1 MHDDE
6 YSVIEEQIEEQ
17 YHLLVQDVEKCHE
30 TINQLS
36 ARLDQ
41 QNVKIAEFVYK
52 LSLAEVVALGVTVQD
67 LLRSVRIME
76 EQLDDLM
83 HFEKRRISGKRN
95 LYENFRKPR

>member
-17 YHLLVQDVEKCHE
+17 YSSLVRDVEKCQE
-30 TINQLS
+30 SVNQLN
-36 ARLDQ
+36 AILDQ
-41 QNVKIAEFVYK
+41 QNARIAEFVYK
-52 LSLAEVVALGVTVQD
+52 LSFAEVIALGVTVQNF
-67 LLRSVRIME
+67 LRSVRSME

-95 LYENFRKPR
+95 LYENFRK